1 MSLVIRTENLSKS
14 YGERQIL
21 TKVNLT
27 VQAGE
32 VYGFLGRNGAGKT
45 TLIRLLLGL
54 SKPDRGTITMPALTT
69 VGFLPDVPSYPTWMR
84 AEEFLHYCGSLSG
97 LKGKLLHERTEMVL
111 SFAGLSGERHKIVDF
126 SRGMRQR
133 LGMAQALLHAPELLI
148 MDEPTSAL
156 DPIGRREVLDMI
168 TSLKGYATVF
178 FSTHLLD
185 DAQKVC
191 DRVGILHQGRLVV
204 EESVDKL
211 CKPDNSAMQLIVSP
225 TAAGWH
231 IDSAQPVRR
240 SLEDAFMD
248 LTGVGA

>member
-1 MSLVIRTENLSKS
+1 MNPVIATKDLSKS
-14 YGERQIL
+14 YGERQVL
-21 TKVNLT
+21 TNVNLT
-27 VQAGE
+27 VRAGE

-54 SKPDRGTITMPALTT
+54 SKPDGGMITMPALKT

-97 LKGKLLHERTEMVL
+97 LTGKLLHQRIDMVL
-111 SFAGLSGERHKIVDF
+111 SFAALTGENHKIVDF

-133 LGMAQALLHAPELLI
+133 LGMAQALLHAPDLLI

-168 TSLKGYATVF
+168 ASLKGHATVF

-191 DRVGILHQGRLVV
+191 DRVGILHQGRLLV

-211 CKPDNSAMQLIVSP
+211 CESDTKAMQLIVSP
-225 TAAGWH
+225 TQQGWH

-240 SLEDAFMD
+240 SLEDAFME
-248 LTGVGA
+248 LTAVTS